1 MKKINLIFS
10 LICVFYFNINA
21 QEVISASG
29 DYFENANVSISWTLG
44 ETMTETLT
52 DGTNILTQGFQQSR
66 LSASSVFE
74 LEDMGITVKISPN
87 PTQDFINLYIDN
99 IEGINYQLYDFNGKI
114 IKQAEVNSCNTRIF
128 FSEFSSAAYFL
139 KIMKGSQVINTFQI
153 IKK

>member
-1 MKKINLIFS
+1 MKKINLIFI
-10 LICVFYFNINA
+10 LISVFFFNINA
-21 QEVISASG
+21 QEVISSSG
-29 DYFENANVSISWTLG
+29 DYFVNSNGSISWTMG
-44 ETMTETLT
+44 ETITETFT

-87 PTQDFINLYIDN
+87 PTQDIINLYIDN

-114 IKQAEVNSCNTRIF
+114 IKQAVVNSCNTRIF

-153 IKK
+153 IKQ

>member
-1 MKKINLIFS
+1 MKKINLIFI
-10 LICVFYFNINA
+10 LISVFFFNINA
-21 QEVISASG
+21 QEVISSSG
-29 DYFENANVSISWTLG
+29 DYFVNSNGSISWTLG
-44 ETMTETLT
+44 ETITETFT
-52 DGTNILTQGFQQSR
+52 DGTKILTQGFQQSR

-87 PTQDFINLYIDN
+87 PTQDIINLYIDN

-114 IKQAEVNSCNTRIF
+114 IKQAVVNSCNTRIF

-153 IKK
+153 IKQ

>member
-1 MKKINLIFS
+1 MKKINLIFI
-10 LICVFYFNINA
+10 LISVFFLNINA
-21 QEVISASG
+21 QEVISSSG
-29 DYFENANVSISWTLG
+29 DYFVNSNGSISWTMG
-44 ETMTETLT
+44 ETITETFT

-87 PTQDFINLYIDN
+87 PTQDIINLYIDN

-114 IKQAEVNSCNTRIF
+114 IKQAVVNSCNTRIF

-153 IKK
+153 IKQ